1 MSECRGNEGFST
13 QRGERGEGQSGV
25 IRALGV
31 TGLQWDSND
40 MLAEHCV
47 HGAAE
52 IVIEDTWTR
61 SKHQTRNLDLQ

>member
-1 MSECRGNEGFST
+1 MKGSVRTRGG
-13 QRGERGEGQSGV
+13 GGQSGV
-25 IRALGV
+25 SRALGV

-52 IVIEDTWTR
+52 TLIGVNIRHETWI
-61 SKHQTRNLDLQ
+61 SNDINFLL